1 MESDSDNK
9 NKELFLR
16 VLLTLAGVVVSA
28 FLIVGLV
35 FLITPRGTVRGFS
48 LFFAGAIGVALLAA
62 TRKSVLTKLVVLVA
76 GAIILI
82 LVFGFY
88 MSRGFIF

>member
-1 MESDSDNK
+1 MDNNK
-9 NKELFLR
+9 NLLLR

-28 FLIVGLV
+28 LLIIGLV

-62 TRKSVLTKLVVLVA
+62 TRKSALAKLAVLVA
-76 GAIILI
+76 GATLLV